1 LRIEISNS
9 SLFKIRNP
17 QSAIR
22 NEEFF
27 MYHNLFSPI
36 RINTLE
42 IKNRIAYPSLGLL
55 YSTDGKLNDRYY
67 NYFQERAYGGVGL
80 VTVGPV
86 GVDFIGS
93 GAIALSL
100 ANDDAIVDFQKL
112 TGIIKDG
119 GARAWVQLFHA
130 GAYSHPMFV
139 EGQQPIAPSAVY
151 SRYSQTTPRE
161 MTLEDIHQVQD
172 AFVRAA
178 ERAQAAGFDGVEILA
193 SAGYLIT
200 QFLSPRTNQRT
211 DDYGG
216 SFENRVRFAR
226 ELIESMRARLGPEYP
241 LTIRMAGNDFVR
253 DSNTD
258 TETPEFA
265 KVYEQA
271 GVDAINVTGGWHESR
286 VPQLPMHL
294 PRSAFAF
301 LALNIKK
308 AVSVPIIASNRIS
321 DPDTADQVIKDGYA
335 DMVNLGRVLIAD
347 PQWPQKAFEGKVDEI
362 RPCVGCSQ
370 GCTDEVF
377 NGRPVFCVGNA
388 RAGFE
393 GERQIL
399 KTEDPKNVMI
409 VGAGAGGLEAAVTAA
424 MRGHQVEVY
433 EKDSDIGGQ
442 LWIAGAPPHKQEMLE
457 FIRYYRSL
465 IDKYQIP
472 LHLNATVDTDVV
484 KKQNPDYIILAEGA
498 QPVLP
503 EIDGY
508 DDPCVYSAW
517 QVLKGNPVL
526 GKSVAVIGGGSV
538 GLETA
543 LFIAAKGTLT
553 PETLHFLFAYEAVSN
568 ERLRE
573 LMFQGSSR
581 VTVFE
586 MLPKIGKDVGKS
598 TKWIL
603 FDNLKRY
610 KVSVKTSTTVTSIRK
625 GTVKFQKDG
634 QEKQMQFDNVVLA
647 SGTQSVPG
655 LSAEIKKLG
664 VPFATVGDGVRPG
677 KLNEA
682 IHGGFL
688 AAINI

>member
-1 LRIEISNS
+1 
-9 SLFKIRNP
+9 
-17 QSAIR
+17 
-22 NEEFF
+22 
-27 MYHNLFSPI
+27 MYRYLFSPI
-36 RINTLE
+36 QINRLE
-42 IKNRIAYPSLGLL
+42 IKNRVAYPSLGLL
-55 YSTDGKLNDRYY
+55 YSKNGKLNDRYF
-67 NYFQERAYGGVGL
+67 NYFKERANGGAGL

-100 ANDDAIVDFQKL
+100 AHDDAISDFKKL
-112 TGIIKDG
+112 AGIIKDG

-139 EGQQPIAPSAVY
+139 DGQQPIAPSAIY

-161 MTLEDIHQVQD
+161 MTLEDIRQVQE
-172 AFVRAA
+172 AFTRAA
-178 ERAQAAGFDGVEILA
+178 ERAMEAGFDGIEILA

-200 QFLSPRTNQRT
+200 QFLSPRTNKRS

-216 SFENRVRFAR
+216 SFENRVRFPR
-226 ELIESMRARLGPEYP
+226 ELIERVRKRLGSEYP

-253 DSNTD
+253 DSSTD

-265 KVYEQA
+265 KIYEQA

-294 PRSAFAF
+294 PRAAFAF
-301 LALNIKK
+301 LALNVKK

-321 DPDTADQVIKDGYA
+321 DPESAERIIKDGCA

-347 PQWPQKAFEGKVDEI
+347 PEWPRKALEGRVNEI

-393 GERQIL
+393 GERQLL
-399 KTEDPKNVMI
+399 KTDNPKKVMI
-409 VGAGAGGLEAAVTAA
+409 VGAGAGGLEAAITAA
-424 MRGHQVEVY
+424 ICGHQVEIY

-442 LWIAGAPPHKQEMLE
+442 LWIAGAPPHKQEILE
-457 FIRYYRSL
+457 FIRYYRAQ
-465 IDKYQIP
+465 INKHQIP
-472 LHLNATVDTDVV
+472 LHLNTAVDSEVI
-484 KKQNPDYIILAEGA
+484 KKKNPDYIILAEGA
-498 QPVLP
+498 RPILP
-503 EIDGY
+503 QIDGY
-508 DDPCVYSAW
+508 DDPRVYSAW

-543 LFIAAKGTLT
+543 VFIAAKGTLT
-553 PETLHFLFAYEAVSN
+553 PETLHFLFAYEAVSP

-573 LMFQGSSR
+573 LMFQGSSN

-586 MLPKIGKDVGKS
+586 MLPRIGQDVGKS
-598 TKWIL
+598 TRWIL

-610 KVSVKTSTTVTSIRK
+610 KISVKTGAKVTSIAD
-625 GTVKFQKDG
+625 GIVKFEKDG
-634 QEKQMQFDNVVLA
+634 QKEQMQFDNVILA
-647 SGTQSVPG
+647 SGSQSVPG
-655 LSAEIKKLG
+655 ISADVKKMG
-664 VPFATVGDGVRPG
+664 YPFATVGDGVRAG

-688 AAINI
+688 AAMNI

>member
-1 LRIEISNS
+1 
-9 SLFKIRNP
+9 
-17 QSAIR
+17 
-22 NEEFF
+22 
-27 MYHNLFSPI
+27 
-36 RINTLE
+36 
-42 IKNRIAYPSLGLL
+42 LL
-55 YSTDGKLNDRYY
+55 YSRDGKLNGRYF
-67 NYFQERAYGGVGL
+67 NYFQERANGGAGL
-80 VTVGPV
+80 LTVGPV

-100 ANDDAIVDFQKL
+100 ANDDAISDFKKL

-119 GARAWVQLFHA
+119 EARAWIQLFHA

-139 EGQQPIAPSAVY
+139 DGRQPIAPSAVY

-161 MTLEDIHQVQD
+161 MTLEDIHQVQED
-172 AFVRAA
+172 FTRAA
-178 ERAQAAGFDGVEILA
+178 ERAREAGFEGIEILA

-200 QFLSPRTNQRT
+200 QFLSPKTNQRT

-216 SFENRVRFAR
+216 SFENRVRFPR
-226 ELIESMRARLGPEYP
+226 ELIELLRKRLGPEYP

-258 TETPEFA
+258 METPEFA
-265 KVYEQA
+265 KIYEQA

-286 VPQLPMHL
+286 VPQLPMHM

-321 DPDTADQVIKDGYA
+321 DPGSAEQIIKDGYA

-393 GERQIL
+393 GERQLL
-399 KTEDPKNVMI
+399 KTDDPKKVMV

-424 MRGHQVEVY
+424 ICGHQVDVY

-442 LWIAGAPPHKQEMLE
+442 LWIAGAPPHKQEILE
-457 FIRYYRSL
+457 FIRYYRAQ
-465 IDKYQIP
+465 INKHQIP
-472 LHLNATVDTDVV
+472 LHLNTTVDTHVV

-498 QPVLP
+498 EPLLP
-503 EIDGY
+503 QIDGY

-517 QVLKGNPVL
+517 QVLKGNPLL

-543 LFIAAKGTLT
+543 LFIAAKGTIT
-553 PETLHFLFAYEAVSN
+553 PETLHFLFAYEAVSP

-573 LMFQGSSR
+573 LMFQGSSK

-586 MLPKIGKDVGKS
+586 MLSRIGQDVGKS
-598 TKWIL
+598 TRWIL
-603 FDNLKRY
+603 FDNLKRF
-610 KVSVKTSTTVTSIRK
+610 KVSVKTGTTVTSIRK
-625 GTVKFQKDG
+625 GTVKFKKDDK
-634 QEKQMQFDNVVLA
+634 EEEIQFDHVVLA
-647 SGTQSVPG
+647 SGSQSVPG
-655 LSAEIKKLG
+655 LSAKVKKLG
-664 VPFATVGDGVRPG
+664 IPFATVGDGIRPG

-688 AAINI
+688 AAVNI

>member
-1 LRIEISNS
+1 
-9 SLFKIRNP
+9 
-17 QSAIR
+17 
-22 NEEFF
+22 
-27 MYHNLFSPI
+27 MYRYLFSSI

-55 YSTDGKLNDRYY
+55 YSRDGKLNGRYF
-67 NYFQERAYGGVGL
+67 NYFQERANGGAGL

-100 ANDDAIVDFQKL
+100 AHDEAMLDFRKL
-112 TGIIKDG
+112 SGIIKDG

-139 EGQQPIAPSAVY
+139 DGQQPIAPSAVY

-161 MTLEDIHQVQD
+161 MTVEDIHQVQE
-172 AFVRAA
+172 AFAQAA
-178 ERAQAAGFDGVEILA
+178 ERAKEAGFDGVEILA

-216 SFENRVRFAR
+216 SFENRVRFPR
-226 ELIESMRARLGPEYP
+226 ELIELVRKRLGSDYP

-258 TETPEFA
+258 ADTPEFA
-265 KVYEQA
+265 RVYEQA
-271 GVDAINVTGGWHESR
+271 GADAINVTGGWHESR
-286 VPQLPMHL
+286 IPQLPMHL

-308 AVSVPIIASNRIS
+308 EVSVPIIASNRIS
-321 DPDTADQVIKDGYA
+321 DPNSAEQIIKDGYA

-393 GERQIL
+393 GERQLL
-399 KTEDPKNVMI
+399 KTDDPKKVMV

-424 MRGHQVEVY
+424 ICGHQVDVY

-442 LWIAGAPPHKQEMLE
+442 LWIAGAPPHKQEILE
-457 FIRYYRSL
+457 FIRYYRAQ
-465 IDKYQIP
+465 INKHQIP
-472 LHLNATVDTDVV
+472 LHLNTTVDTHVV

-498 QPVLP
+498 EPLLP
-503 EIDGY
+503 QIDGY

-517 QVLKGNPVL
+517 QVLKGNPLL

-543 LFIAAKGTLT
+543 LFIAAKGTIT
-553 PETLHFLFAYEAVSN
+553 PETLHFLFAYEAVSP
-568 ERLRE
+568 ERLRK
-573 LMFQGSSR
+573 LMFQGSSK

-586 MLPKIGKDVGKS
+586 MLPRIGQDVGKS
-598 TKWIL
+598 TRWIL
-603 FDNLKRY
+603 FDNLKRF
-610 KVSVKTSTTVTSIRK
+610 KVSVKTGTTVTSIRK
-625 GTVKFQKDG
+625 GTVKFKKDDK
-634 QEKQMQFDNVVLA
+634 EEEMQFDHVVLA
-647 SGTQSVPG
+647 SGSQSVPG
-655 LSAEIKKLG
+655 LSAKVKKLG
-664 VPFATVGDGVRPG
+664 IPFATVGDGIRPG

-688 AAINI
+688 AAMNI

>member
-1 LRIEISNS
+1 M
-9 SLFKIRNP
+9 
-17 QSAIR
+17 
-22 NEEFF
+22 F
-27 MYHNLFSPI
+27 MYRYLFSPI

-55 YSTDGKLNDRYY
+55 YSKDGKLNDRYF
-67 NYFQERAYGGVGL
+67 NYFQERAQGGVGVL
-80 VTVGPV
+80 TVGPV
-86 GVDFIGS
+86 GVDYIGS

-100 ANDDAIVDFQKL
+100 ASDEAIADFQKVS
-112 TGIIKDG
+112 GIIKTG

-139 EGQQPIAPSAVY
+139 DGQQPVAPSAVY
-151 SRYSQTTPRE
+151 SRYSQITPRE
-161 MTLEDIHQVQD
+161 MTLEDIQQVQE
-172 AFVRAA
+172 AFARAA
-178 ERAQAAGFDGVEILA
+178 ERAKEAGFDGIEILA

-200 QFLSPRTNQRT
+200 QFLSPRTNKRT
-211 DDYGG
+211 DQYGG
-216 SFENRVRFAR
+216 SFENRVRFPR
-226 ELIESMRARLGPEYP
+226 ELIELMRRRLGPEYP

-258 TETPEFA
+258 VETPEFA
-265 KVYEQA
+265 SVYEQA

-301 LALNIKK
+301 LALNIKR

-321 DPDTADQVIKDGYA
+321 DPDSAEKIIKDGYA

-347 PQWPQKAFEGKVDEI
+347 PQWPQKAFEGRVAEI

-377 NGRPVFCVGNA
+377 DGRPVFCVGNA

-393 GERQIL
+393 GERQL
-399 KTEDPKNVMI
+399 LATDNPKKVMV
-409 VGAGAGGLEAAVTAA
+409 VGAGAGGLEAAVTATIC
-424 MRGHQVEVY
+424 GHRVEIY
-433 EKDSDIGGQ
+433 EKESDIGGQ
-442 LWIAGAPPHKQEMLE
+442 LWIAGAAPHKQEFLE
-457 FIRYYRSL
+457 FVRYYRAL
-465 IDKYQIP
+465 INKHQIP
-472 LHLNATVDTDVV
+472 LHLNTAVNANFV
-484 KKQNPDYIILAEGA
+484 KRQNPDYVILAEGA
-498 QPVLP
+498 QPAQP
-503 EIDGY
+503 DIEGA
-508 DDPCVYSAW
+508 DDPGVYSAW
-517 QVLKGNPVL
+517 QVMKENPVL

-543 LFIAAKGTLT
+543 LFIAAKGTIT
-553 PETLHFLFAYEAVSN
+553 PETLHFLFAYEAVSA

-586 MLPKIGKDVGKS
+586 MLPRIGQDVGKS
-598 TKWIL
+598 TRWIL

-610 KVSVKTSTTVTSIRK
+610 KVSVKTGTTVTSVRNGVIK
-625 GTVKFQKDG
+625 YEKDG
-634 QEKQMQFDNVVLA
+634 KQEQMPFDTVVLA
-647 SGTQSVPG
+647 SGSQPVDG
-655 LSAEIKKLG
+655 LSGEVKKLG
-664 VPFATVGDGVRPG
+664 IPFATVGDCIRPG

-688 AAINI
+688 AAMNIS

>member
-1 LRIEISNS
+1 
-9 SLFKIRNP
+9 
-17 QSAIR
+17 
-22 NEEFF
+22 
-27 MYHNLFSPI
+27 MYRYLFSPI
-36 RINTLE
+36 QINRLE
-42 IKNRIAYPSLGLL
+42 IKNRVAYPSLGLL
-55 YSTDGKLNDRYY
+55 YSKNGKLNDRYF
-67 NYFQERAYGGVGL
+67 NYFKERANGGAGL

-100 ANDDAIVDFQKL
+100 AHDDAISDFKKL
-112 TGIIKDG
+112 AGIIKDG

-139 EGQQPIAPSAVY
+139 DGRQPIAPSAIY

-161 MTLEDIHQVQD
+161 MTLEDIRQVQE
-172 AFVRAA
+172 AFTRAA
-178 ERAQAAGFDGVEILA
+178 ERAMEAGFDGIEILA

-200 QFLSPRTNQRT
+200 QFLSPRTNKRS

-216 SFENRVRFAR
+216 SFENRVRFPR
-226 ELIESMRARLGPEYP
+226 ELIERVRKRLGSEYP

-258 TETPEFA
+258 LETPEFA
-265 KVYEQA
+265 KIYEQA

-294 PRSAFAF
+294 PRAAFAF
-301 LALNIKK
+301 LALNVKK
-308 AVSVPIIASNRIS
+308 AVAVPIIASNRIS
-321 DPDTADQVIKDGYA
+321 DPESAERIIKDGCA

-347 PQWPQKAFEGKVDEI
+347 PEWPRKALEGRVNEI

-393 GERQIL
+393 GERQLL
-399 KTEDPKNVMI
+399 KTDNPKKVMI
-409 VGAGAGGLEAAVTAA
+409 VGAGAGGLEAAITAA
-424 MRGHQVEVY
+424 ICGHQVEIY

-442 LWIAGAPPHKQEMLE
+442 LWIAGAPPHKQEILE
-457 FIRYYRSL
+457 FIRYYRAQ
-465 IDKYQIP
+465 INKHQIP
-472 LHLNATVDTDVV
+472 LHLNTAVDSEVI
-484 KKQNPDYIILAEGA
+484 KKKNPDYIILAEGA
-498 QPVLP
+498 RPILP
-503 EIDGY
+503 QIDGY
-508 DDPCVYSAW
+508 DDPRVYSAW

-543 LFIAAKGTLT
+543 VFIAAKGTLT
-553 PETLHFLFAYEAVSN
+553 PETLHFLFAYEAVSP

-573 LMFQGSSR
+573 LMFQGSSN

-586 MLPKIGKDVGKS
+586 MLPKIGQDVGKS
-598 TKWIL
+598 TRWIL

-610 KVSVKTSTTVTSIRK
+610 KISVKTGAKVTSIAD
-625 GTVKFQKDG
+625 GIVKFEKDG
-634 QEKQMQFDNVVLA
+634 QKEQMQFDNVILA
-647 SGTQSVPG
+647 SGSQSVPG
-655 LSAEIKKLG
+655 ISADVKKMG
-664 VPFATVGDGVRPG
+664 YPFATVGDGVRAG

-688 AAINI
+688 AAMNI

>member
-1 LRIEISNS
+1 
-9 SLFKIRNP
+9 
-17 QSAIR
+17 
-22 NEEFF
+22 
-27 MYHNLFSPI
+27 MYRYLFSPI
-36 RINTLE
+36 QINQLE
-42 IKNRIAYPSLGLL
+42 IKNRVAYPSLGLL
-55 YSTDGKLNDRYY
+55 YSKNGKLNDRYF
-67 NYFQERAYGGVGL
+67 NYFKERANGGAGL

-100 ANDDAIVDFQKL
+100 ANDDAISDFKKL

-130 GAYSHPMFV
+130 GAYSHPMYID
-139 EGQQPIAPSAVY
+139 GQQPVAPSAVY

-161 MTLEDIHQVQD
+161 MTLEDIHQVQEN
-172 AFVRAA
+172 FTLAA
-178 ERAQAAGFDGVEILA
+178 ERAKEAGFDGIEILA

-200 QFLSPRTNQRT
+200 QFLSPRTNTRS

-216 SFENRVRFAR
+216 SFENRVRFPR
-226 ELIESMRARLGPEYP
+226 ELIERVRKRVGPEYP

-265 KVYEQA
+265 KIYEQA

-294 PRSAFAF
+294 PRAAFAF

-308 AVSVPIIASNRIS
+308 AVSVPIMASNRIS
-321 DPDTADQVIKDGYA
+321 DPESAEAIIKDGYA

-347 PQWPQKAFEGKVDEI
+347 PEWPRKALEARADEI
-362 RPCVGCSQ
+362 RPCIGCSQ
-370 GCTDEVF
+370 GCTDEIF
-377 NGRPVFCVGNA
+377 SGRAVFCVGNA

-393 GERQIL
+393 GQRQL
-399 KTEDPKNVMI
+399 SKTDNPQKVMI
-409 VGAGAGGLEAAVTAA
+409 VGAGAGGLEAALTAA
-424 MRGHQVEVY
+424 IRGHQVEIY

-442 LWIAGAPPHKQEMLE
+442 LWIAGAPPHKQEILE
-457 FIRYYRSL
+457 FIRYYRAQ
-465 IDKYQIP
+465 IDKHKIP
-472 LHLNATVDTDVV
+472 LHLNTAVDSEVIKRQD
-484 KKQNPDYIILAEGA
+484 PDYIILAEGA
-498 QPVLP
+498 QPLLP
-503 EIDGY
+503 QIDGY

-517 QVLKGNPVL
+517 QVLKSNPVL

-543 LFIAAKGTLT
+543 VFIAAKGTLT
-553 PETLHFLFAYEAVSN
+553 PETLHFLFTYEAASP

-573 LMFQGSSR
+573 LMFQGSSK

-586 MLPKIGKDVGKS
+586 MLPRIGQDVGKS
-598 TKWIL
+598 TRWIL

-610 KVSVKTSTTVTSIRK
+610 KISVKTGAKVTSIRD
-625 GTVKFQKDG
+625 GIVTFQKDDREE
-634 QEKQMQFDNVVLA
+634 QRQFDNVILA
-647 SGTQSVPG
+647 SGSQSVTG
-655 LSAEIKKLG
+655 MSADVKKMG
-664 VPFATVGDGVRPG
+664 YPFATVGDGVRPG

-688 AAINI
+688 AALNI

>member
-1 LRIEISNS
+1 
-9 SLFKIRNP
+9 
-17 QSAIR
+17 
-22 NEEFF
+22 
-27 MYHNLFSPI
+27 MYRYLFSPI
-36 RINTLE
+36 QINGLE

-55 YSTDGKLNDRYY
+55 YSKDGKLNDRYL
-67 NYFQERAYGGVGL
+67 NYFKERADGGAGL

-100 ANDDAIVDFQKL
+100 ANDDAIPDFKKL
-112 TGIIKDG
+112 TAIIKDG

-130 GAYSHPMFV
+130 GAYSHPMYV
-139 EGQQPIAPSAVY
+139 DGRQPIAPSAVY

-161 MTLEDIHQVQD
+161 MTLEDIRQVQED
-172 AFVRAA
+172 FTRAA
-178 ERAQAAGFDGVEILA
+178 ERAKEAGFDGIEILA

-200 QFLSPRTNQRT
+200 QFLSPRTNTRS

-216 SFENRVRFAR
+216 SFENRVRFPR
-226 ELIESMRARLGPEYP
+226 ELIERARKRLGPAYP

-258 TETPEFA
+258 VETPEFA
-265 KVYEQA
+265 KIYEQA

-294 PRSAFAF
+294 PRAAFAF

-308 AVSVPIIASNRIS
+308 AVSVPILASNRIS
-321 DPDTADQVIKDGYA
+321 DPDSAEGIIKDGYA

-347 PQWPQKAFEGKVDEI
+347 PEWPRKALEGKVDEI

-370 GCTDEVF
+370 GCTDEIF
-377 NGRPVFCVGNA
+377 NGRAVFCVGNA

-393 GERQIL
+393 GERQL
-399 KTEDPKNVMI
+399 SKTDNPKKVMI

-424 MRGHQVEVY
+424 TCGHRVEIY

-442 LWIAGAPPHKQEMLE
+442 LWIAGAPPHKQEILE
-457 FIRYYRSL
+457 FIRYYRAQVNRH
-465 IDKYQIP
+465 QIP
-472 LHLNATVDTDVV
+472 LHLNTAVDTELI
-484 KKQNPDYIILAEGA
+484 KKRDPDYIILAEGA
-498 QPVLP
+498 RPLLP
-503 EIDGY
+503 QIDGS
-508 DDPCVYSAW
+508 DDACVYSAW

-543 LFIAAKGTLT
+543 VFVAAKGTLT
-553 PETLHFLFAYEAVSN
+553 PETLHFLFAYEAVSP

-573 LMFQGSSR
+573 LMYQGSSK

-586 MLPKIGKDVGKS
+586 MLPRIGQDIGKS
-598 TKWIL
+598 TRWIL

-610 KVSVKTSTTVTSIRK
+610 KISVKTGARVTSIRD
-625 GTVKFQKDG
+625 GIVRFQKDG
-634 QEKQMQFDNVVLA
+634 RKEQVQFDNVVLA
-647 SGTQSVPG
+647 SGSQSVPG
-655 LSAEIKKLG
+655 ISAEVKKMG
-664 VPFATVGDGVRPG
+664 YSFATVGDGVRAG

>member
-1 LRIEISNS
+1 
-9 SLFKIRNP
+9 
-17 QSAIR
+17 
-22 NEEFF
+22 
-27 MYHNLFSPI
+27 MYRYLFSPI

-42 IKNRIAYPSLGLL
+42 IKNRLAYPSLGLL
-55 YSTDGKLNDRYY
+55 YSKDGKLNERYF
-67 NYFQERAYGGVGL
+67 NYFQERANGGAGL

-100 ANDDAIVDFQKL
+100 AHDEAIPDFRKL
-112 TGIIKDG
+112 TGIIKAA

-139 EGQQPIAPSAVY
+139 DGQQPIAPSAVY

-161 MTLEDIHQVQD
+161 MTVEDIHQVQE
-172 AFVRAA
+172 AFAQGA
-178 ERAQAAGFDGVEILA
+178 ERAKAAGFDGIEILA

-216 SFENRVRFAR
+216 SFENRVRFPR
-226 ELIESMRARLGPEYP
+226 ELIELVRKRLGSNYP
-241 LTIRMAGNDFVR
+241 LTIRMAGDDFVR
-253 DSNTD
+253 DSNTNTD
-258 TETPEFA
+258 TPEFA
-265 KVYEQA
+265 RVYEQA

-286 VPQLPMHL
+286 IPQLPMHL

-308 AVSVPIIASNRIS
+308 VVSVPIIASNRIS
-321 DPDTADQVIKDGYA
+321 DPNSAEQIIKDGYA

-347 PQWPQKAFEGKVDEI
+347 PEWPQKAFEGRVDEI

-377 NGRPVFCVGNA
+377 NGRSVFCVGNA

-393 GERQIL
+393 GERQLL
-399 KTEDPKNVMI
+399 KTDNPKKVMV

-424 MRGHQVEVY
+424 ICGHEVEVY

-442 LWIAGAPPHKQEMLE
+442 LWIAGAPPHKQEILE
-457 FIRYYRSL
+457 FIRYYRAQ
-465 IDKYQIP
+465 INKHQIP
-472 LHLNATVDTDVV
+472 LHLNTSVDTHVV
-484 KKQNPDYIILAEGA
+484 KQHNPDYVILAEGA
-498 QPVLP
+498 EPLLP
-503 EIDGY
+503 QIDGY
-508 DDPCVYSAW
+508 DDQRVYSAW
-517 QVLKGNPVL
+517 QVLKGNPIL

-553 PETLHFLFAYEAVSN
+553 PETLHFLFAYEAVSP
-568 ERLRE
+568 ERLRQ
-573 LMFQGSSR
+573 LMFQGSSK

-586 MLPKIGKDVGKS
+586 MLPKIGQDVGKS
-598 TKWIL
+598 TRWIL
-603 FDNLKRY
+603 FDNLKRF
-610 KVSVKTSTTVTSIRK
+610 KVSVKTGTTVTSVRK
-625 GTVKFQKDG
+625 GTVKFKKDDK
-634 QEKQMQFDNVVLA
+634 EEQMQFDNVVLA
-647 SGTQSVPG
+647 SGSQSQSVPG
-655 LSAEIKKLG
+655 LSAKFKKLG
-664 VPFATVGDGVRPG
+664 IPFATVGDGVRPG

-688 AAINI
+688 AAMNI

>member
-1 LRIEISNS
+1 MFR
-9 SLFKIRNP
+9 
-17 QSAIR
+17 
-22 NEEFF
+22 
-27 MYHNLFSPI
+27 NLFSPI

-55 YSTDGKLNDRYY
+55 YSTDGKLNDRYF
-67 NYFQERAYGGVGL
+67 NYFRERAAGGAGL

-100 ANDDAIVDFQKL
+100 ARDDAIPDFQKL
-112 TGIIKDG
+112 TAIIKDG
-119 GARAWVQLFHA
+119 GARPWVQLFHA

-139 EGQQPIAPSAVY
+139 GGQQPIAPSAVY
-151 SRYSQTTPRE
+151 SRYSQTMPRE

-172 AFVRAA
+172 AFARAA
-178 ERAQAAGFDGVEILA
+178 QRAQEAGFDGVEILG
-193 SAGYLIT
+193 SAGYLVT
-200 QFLSPRTNQRT
+200 QFLSPRTNRRA

-216 SFENRVRFAR
+216 SFENRVRFPR
-226 ELIESMRARLGPEYP
+226 ELIELVRRRLGPQYP
-241 LTIRMAGNDFVR
+241 LTIRMAGNDFVP

-265 KVYEQA
+265 RAYERA

-286 VPQLPMHL
+286 VPQLSMHL

-301 LALNIKK
+301 LALNVKK
-308 AVSVPIIASNRIS
+308 AVSVPVIASNRIS
-321 DPDTADQVIKDGYA
+321 DPGSAEQIIRDGYA

-347 PQWPQKAFEGKVDEI
+347 PQWPRKAFEGRVDEI

-393 GERQIL
+393 GERQLI
-399 KTEDPKNVMI
+399 KTDHPKKVMI

-424 MRGHQVEVY
+424 ACGHHAEIF
-433 EKDSDIGGQ
+433 EKEPQIGGQ
-442 LWIAGAPPHKQEMLE
+442 LWIAGAPPHKREFLE
-457 FIRYYRSL
+457 FIRYYRSRINKL
-465 IDKYQIP
+465 QIP
-472 LHLNATVDTDVV
+472 LHLNTTVDAEVV
-484 KKQNPDYIILAEGA
+484 RKQNPDYIILAEGA
-498 QPVLP
+498 QPFLP
-503 EIDGY
+503 DIDGI
-508 DDPCVYSAW
+508 DDPLVYSAW
-517 QVLKGNPVL
+517 QVLKTNPVL

-543 LFIAAKGTLT
+543 LFAAAKGTLNS
-553 PETLHFLFAYEAVSN
+553 ETLHFLFAYEAVSP

-573 LMFQGSSR
+573 LIFQGSSR
-581 VTVFE
+581 ITVFE
-586 MLPKIGKDVGKS
+586 MLPRIGQDVGKS
-598 TKWIL
+598 TRWIL

-610 KVSVKTSTTVTSIRK
+610 RVSVKTGATVTSVRS
-625 GTVKFQKDG
+625 GMVRFRKDG
-634 QEKQMQFDNVVLA
+634 KEEQLQFDNVIIA
-647 SGTQSVPG
+647 SGSRSVPG
-655 LSAEIKKLG
+655 LSKEIKRLG
-664 VPFATVGDGVRPG
+664 IPFATVGDCIRPG
-677 KLNEA
+677 KLHEA

>member
-1 LRIEISNS
+1 
-9 SLFKIRNP
+9 
-17 QSAIR
+17 
-22 NEEFF
+22 
-27 MYHNLFSPI
+27 MYRYLFSPI
-36 RINTLE
+36 QINRLE
-42 IKNRIAYPSLGLL
+42 IKNRVAYPSLGLL
-55 YSTDGKLNDRYY
+55 YSKNGKLNDRYF
-67 NYFQERAYGGVGL
+67 NYFKERANGGAGL

-100 ANDDAIVDFQKL
+100 AHDDAIADFKKL
-112 TGIIKDG
+112 AGIIKDG

-139 EGQQPIAPSAVY
+139 DGRQPIAPSAIY

-161 MTLEDIHQVQD
+161 MTREDIHQVQE
-172 AFVRAA
+172 AFARAA
-178 ERAQAAGFDGVEILA
+178 ERAKEAGFDGIEILA

-200 QFLSPRTNQRT
+200 QFLSPRTNKRS

-216 SFENRVRFAR
+216 SFENRVRFPR
-226 ELIESMRARLGPEYP
+226 ELIEQLRKRLGPKYP

-265 KVYEQA
+265 KIYEQA

-294 PRSAFAF
+294 PRAAFAF

-308 AVSVPIIASNRIS
+308 AVSLPIMASNRIS
-321 DPDTADQVIKDGYA
+321 DPESAERIIKDGYA

-347 PQWPQKAFEGKVDEI
+347 PEWPRKALEGRVNEI

-377 NGRPVFCVGNA
+377 NGRSVFCVGNA

-393 GERQIL
+393 GQRQLL
-399 KTEDPKNVMI
+399 KTDNPKKVMI
-409 VGAGAGGLEAAVTAA
+409 VGAGAGGLEAAITAA
-424 MRGHQVEVY
+424 ICGHQVEIY

-442 LWIAGAPPHKQEMLE
+442 LWIAGAPPHKQEILE
-457 FIRYYRSL
+457 FIRYYRAQV
-465 IDKYQIP
+465 KKHQIP
-472 LHLNATVDTDVV
+472 LHLNTAVDSAVI
-484 KKQNPDYIILAEGA
+484 KQQNPDYIILAEGA

-503 EIDGY
+503 QIEGY
-508 DDPCVYSAW
+508 DGPCVYSAW

-543 LFIAAKGTLT
+543 VFIAAKGTLT
-553 PETLHFLFAYEAVSN
+553 PETLHFLFAYEAASP

-573 LMFQGSSR
+573 LMFKGSSN

-586 MLPKIGKDVGKS
+586 MLPRIGQDVGKS
-598 TKWIL
+598 TRWIL

-610 KVSVKTSTTVTSIRK
+610 KISVKTGTRVTSIHD
-625 GTVKFQKDG
+625 GIIKFQKDG
-634 QEKQMQFDNVVLA
+634 REEQMQFDNVILA
-647 SGTQSVPG
+647 SGSQSVPG
-655 LSAEIKKLG
+655 ISADVKKMG
-664 VPFATVGDGVRPG
+664 YPFAAVGDGVHAG

>member
-1 LRIEISNS
+1 
-9 SLFKIRNP
+9 
-17 QSAIR
+17 
-22 NEEFF
+22 
-27 MYHNLFSPI
+27 MYRYLFSPI
-36 RINTLE
+36 QINGLE

-55 YSTDGKLNDRYY
+55 YSKDGKLNDRYL
-67 NYFQERAYGGVGL
+67 NYFKERADGGAGL

-100 ANDDAIVDFQKL
+100 ANDDAIPDFKKL
-112 TGIIKDG
+112 TAIIKDG

-130 GAYSHPMFV
+130 GAYSHPMYV
-139 EGQQPIAPSAVY
+139 DGRQPIAPSAVY

-161 MTLEDIHQVQD
+161 MTLEDIRQVQED
-172 AFVRAA
+172 FTRAA
-178 ERAQAAGFDGVEILA
+178 ERAKEADFDGIEILA

-200 QFLSPRTNQRT
+200 QFLSPRTNTRS

-216 SFENRVRFAR
+216 SFENRVRFPR
-226 ELIESMRARLGPEYP
+226 ELIERARKRLGPAYP

-258 TETPEFA
+258 VETPEFA
-265 KVYEQA
+265 KIYEQA

-294 PRSAFAF
+294 PRAAFAF

-308 AVSVPIIASNRIS
+308 AVSVPILASNRIS
-321 DPDTADQVIKDGYA
+321 DPESAEGIIKDGYA

-347 PQWPQKAFEGKVDEI
+347 PEWPRKALEGKVDEI

-370 GCTDEVF
+370 GCTDEIF
-377 NGRPVFCVGNA
+377 NGRAVFCVGNA

-393 GERQIL
+393 GERQL
-399 KTEDPKNVMI
+399 SKTDNPKKVMI

-424 MRGHQVEVY
+424 ACGHRVEIY

-442 LWIAGAPPHKQEMLE
+442 LWIAGAPPHKQEILE
-457 FIRYYRSL
+457 FIRYYRAQ
-465 IDKYQIP
+465 INRHQIP
-472 LHLNATVDTDVV
+472 LHLNTAVDTELI
-484 KKQNPDYIILAEGA
+484 KKRDPDYIILAEGA
-498 QPVLP
+498 RPLLP
-503 EIDGY
+503 QIDGS
-508 DDPCVYSAW
+508 DDACVYSAW

-543 LFIAAKGTLT
+543 VFIAAKGTLT
-553 PETLHFLFAYEAVSN
+553 PETLHFLFAYEAVSP

-573 LMFQGSSR
+573 LMYQGSSK

-586 MLPKIGKDVGKS
+586 MLPRIGQDIGKS
-598 TKWIL
+598 TRWIL

-610 KVSVKTSTTVTSIRK
+610 KISVKTGARVTSIRD
-625 GTVKFQKDG
+625 GIVRFQKDG
-634 QEKQMQFDNVVLA
+634 REEQVQFDNVVLA
-647 SGTQSVPG
+647 SGSQSVSG
-655 LSAEIKKLG
+655 ISAEVKKMG
-664 VPFATVGDGVRPG
+664 YSFATVGDGVRAG

-688 AAINI
+688 AALNI